1 MNILAYY
8 HYGSSPLLLILL
20 IVLLIAVVPVYPY
33 NRSWGYSPLGLLLI
47 VVILFALIGCS
58 AQSVIS
64 NQIAKDTVT
73 AVARHYGGEEAG
85 ALASAGL
92 SATADVLQG
101 YVDKKPPLEIAAN
114 SPGIQG
120 VSQIVIRYL
129 KTKGW
134 VSQKTVDNLHQ
145 AAQIAEHATV
155 STVNEGP

>member
-1 MNILAYY
+1 MKKIFLTV
-8 HYGSSPLLLILL
+8 PLVGISFF
-20 IVLLIAVVPVYPY
+20 VLV
-33 NRSWGYSPLGLLLI
+33 
-47 VVILFALIGCS
+47 GCGTTKS
-58 AQSVIS
+58 LVS

-73 AVARHYGGEEAG
+73 AVAKHYGGAEAG

-114 SPGIQG
+114 SPGVQG
-120 VSQIVIRYL
+120 VSQIVVRYL

-134 VSQKTVDNLHQ
+134 ITQKTVDNLHQ